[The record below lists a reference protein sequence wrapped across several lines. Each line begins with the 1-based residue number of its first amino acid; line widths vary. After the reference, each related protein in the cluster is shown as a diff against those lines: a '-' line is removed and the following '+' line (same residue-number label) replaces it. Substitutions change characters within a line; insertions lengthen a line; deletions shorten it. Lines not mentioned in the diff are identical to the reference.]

1 MRKREPPDRNR
12 DYGHLPVPACW
23 INNRFGIIPLGSG
36 RDTGSMLRRSWI
48 STTQIGTGTQRRK
61 SRGQSIVELAF
72 VTPLLLLML
81 VIAGDLGRAFTAYL
95 TVGSAAGAGASYA
108 IINEDFANNTAGI
121 EAAAMEDAGSIWG
134 GTPTVTVDNDAGNID
149 PTFNF
154 RWVEVTVAYEFSP
167 MLGIWPMPSSI
178 PMERTVRMPVLGTGG

>member
-1 MRKREPPDRNR
+1 MLLRSVRNAITQ
-12 DYGHLPVPACW
+12 HS
-23 INNRFGIIPLGSG
+23 SG
-36 RDTGSMLRRSWI
+36 TLRS
-48 STTQIGTGTQRRK
+48 K

-81 VIAGDLGRAFTAYL
+81 VIAGDLGRAYTAYL

-108 IINEDFANNTAGI
+108 IISEDFANDAAAI
-121 EAAAMEDAGSIWG
+121 EAVALADAGTIWG
-134 GTPTVTVDNDAGNID
+134 GTPTVTVNNDPGNID

-154 RWVEVTVAYEFSP
+154 RWVEVTVTYEFSP
-167 MLGIWPMPSSI
+167 VFRFWPIPSSI